1 MGTPWLFTTPA
12 TTGTGDGAT
21 DAVAA
26 FSKPGAS
33 AKYRAA
39 ATASATV
46 GKATRTMVF
55 RFICH
60 LPYAGELGQQPGT
73 IVVPPEPDLA
83 CLVVEPSGNVPV
95 TGHGGVA
102 VIDGGLPIVDSGA
115 VVDGT
120 MGDMNIVETGGGG
133 LSPALPISVDP
144 NGMPARPACNVDRV
158 GIDEPALAAPP
169 LPVPAL
175 PVPAQALDPVPAMPP
190 PSNRGLAVCDVDPA
204 APVQP
209 GMPMVESGAGLVPG
223 AVISVA
229 PSGMPVGATG
239 EPEPMARGD
248 AAPSGEAPV
257 PLTCAKVEPQ
267 PRNAAARAAIANCIF
282 MVSTFL

>member
-1 MGTPWLFTTPA
+1 
-12 TTGTGDGAT
+12 
-21 DAVAA
+21 
-26 FSKPGAS
+26 
-33 AKYRAA
+33 
-39 ATASATV
+39 
-46 GKATRTMVF
+46 
-55 RFICH
+55 
-60 LPYAGELGQQPGT
+60 
-73 IVVPPEPDLA
+73 
-83 CLVVEPSGNVPV
+83 V

-158 GIDEPALAAPP
+158 GIDEPALAAP

-239 EPEPMARGD
+239 EPEPMERGD
-248 AAPSGEAPV
+248 VAPSGEVPV
-257 PLTCAKVEPQ
+257 PPTCARVEP
-267 PRNAAARAAIANCIF
+267 PARSVAARVAITICIF

>member
-1 MGTPWLFTTPA
+1 MGTSWLFTAPA
-12 TTGTGDGAT
+12 TTGTGDGAGGA
-21 DAVAA
+21 AVA

-33 AKYRAA
+33 EKYRAA
-39 ATASATV
+39 AASATV

-60 LPYAGELGQQPGT
+60 LAHAGELAQQPGAT
-73 IVVPPEPDLA
+73 VVPPAEDLA
-83 CLVVEPSGNVPV
+83 WRVVLPSGNVPV

-102 VIDGGLPIVDSGA
+102 VIDGGLPIVDSG
-115 VVDGT
+115 VVADGT

-144 NGMPARPACNVDRV
+144 NGLPARPACNVDRV
-158 GIDEPALAAPP
+158 GIDVPALAA
-169 LPVPAL
+169 
-175 PVPAQALDPVPAMPP
+175 PAQALDPVPAMPP

-229 PSGMPVGATG
+229 PSGMPVGVTG
-239 EPEPMARGD
+239 EPEPMTRGD
-248 AAPSGEAPV
+248 VAPSGEVPV
-257 PLTCAKVEPQ
+257 PPTCARVEP
-267 PRNAAARAAIANCIF
+267 PARSVAARVAITICIF
-282 MVSTFL
+282 IASTFL